1 VIVVCPKCGAKN
13 RVPDPQE
20 PGGRYFCG
28 KCNTRLL
35 LAPKA
40 PVAEDERRDVP
51 QIDRT
56 DYLEHVRVRKPA
68 ASESLA
74 ARVLTWLKERE
85 DRNQLVFLLALL
97 ALLLHLF
104 VIPYGDLP
112 IFDEH
117 HYVPEARSIIHQE
130 ELTIPEHPPLGKL
143 FIACGIYVFGDNPW
157 GWRVPSTIFA
167 VASIVLFYLICRK
180 LVGQW
185 AALLASLLFIFESLT
200 FVISGLAMLNVFS
213 LTFMLLA
220 FLFYLQDRYVLSGVS
235 LALSGVCKM
244 TGLLGGLVILV
255 HWFITKRRHSPQNIG
270 FFLATAF
277 VAIMLLMPLFD
288 FAATREWLNPI
299 DRVWDM
305 VVAHKALTFEKMTP
319 EQLAQAS
326 YPWEWILDPTGFRF
340 PDSQYNAQISLTV
353 WILIIPS
360 LGYMVYEFA
369 KKKTDAALFALLWF
383 AATYLLWIPLVLVT
397 DRQSYIFNFYLTL
410 GAVCIA
416 IGFAMTRLWEVS
428 SKGRFAQRR
437 RLIGATLIGY
447 LVLHVILF
455 LVFAPILPALVSY
468 LQD

>member
-1 VIVVCPKCGAKN
+1 VIVLCPKCGAKN
-13 RVPDPQE
+13 RVPDTQE

-28 KCNTRLL
+28 KCNTRLP
-35 LAPKA
+35 LAAKA
-40 PVAEDERRDVP
+40 PVAEDERGVIP
-51 QIDRT
+51 QVGRLDRAK
-56 DYLEHVRVRKPA
+56 HVRVGKPA

-74 ARVLTWLKERE
+74 ARVVTWLKERE
-85 DRNQLVFLLALL
+85 ERNQLVFLLALL

-104 VIPYGDLP
+104 VIPYGDLL

-117 HYVPEARSIIHQE
+117 HYVPEARSIVHQE

-157 GWRVPSTIFA
+157 GWRVPPTIFA
-167 VASIVLFYLICRK
+167 VASVVLFYLICRR
-180 LVGQW
+180 LAGQW

-200 FVISGLAMLNVFS
+200 FVLSGLAMLNVFS

-235 LALSGVCKM
+235 LALSGICKM

-255 HWFITKRRHSPQNIG
+255 HWFITRRRHSPQNIG
-270 FFLATAF
+270 FFLASAF
-277 VAIMLLMPLFD
+277 VAFMLLMPLFD

-305 VVAHKALTFEKMTP
+305 VVTHRTLTFEKLTP
-319 EQLAQAS
+319 EQLSQAS

-340 PDSQYNAQISLTV
+340 PDIQYNAQISLTV

-360 LGYMVYEFA
+360 MGYMVYEFA
-369 KKKTDAALFALLWF
+369 RRKTDAALFALLWF

-416 IGFAMTRLWEVS
+416 IGFIMMRFWEVS
-428 SKGRFAQRR
+428 SKGRFAKRR

-455 LVFAPILPALVSY
+455 VVFAPILPALVSY